1 MRHVTV
7 VSKHAQLLPA
17 EGRSL
22 LVWQAQLEV
31 LNGIVDLIERVLGL
45 VKGSGE

>member
-7 VSKHAQLLPA
+7 VSKRAELPA

-31 LNGIVDLIERVLGL
+31 LNGIVDLVERVLGL
-45 VKGSGE
+45 LKGSGE